1 MKYLFGDTDLAT
13 RRLKALADV
22 QYVDSV
28 LGSGTKQGYRFEV
41 CAGTEAPEFV
51 WSAVASPV
59 QPGTT
64 GDRYFFVNHE
74 EFEAMRAAGK
84 FLEHAEVFGNYY
96 GTGIQQIEDRQ
107 AEGLDVILE
116 VDWQGARNI
125 REQMNNV
132 LSIFILPPSI
142 ETLRQ
147 RLVSR
152 GRDDKQVIDSRMD
165 AAAAEM
171 SHHDEYDFLIVNDDF
186 QLAIRELA
194 AIIERK
200 WQNTANLAAKVRLE
214 HPNLIAEIA
223 DI

>member
-1 MKYLFGDTDLAT
+1 MSEIIVISAPSGAGKTSLVQAMVKRFDHLAASISHTT
-13 RRLKALADV
+13 RERRDGEIHGKD
-22 QYVDSV
+22 
-28 LGSGTKQGYRFEV
+28 
-41 CAGTEAPEFV
+41 
-51 WSAVASPV
+51 
-59 QPGTT
+59 
-64 GDRYFFVNHE
+64 YFFVNHE

-125 REQMNNV
+125 REHMNNV

-147 RLVSR
+147 RLVGR
-152 GRDDKQVIDSRMD
+152 GRDDKQVIDRRMD

-186 QLAIRELA
+186 QLATQELA

-200 WQNTANLAAKVRLE
+200 WENTANLAAKVRLE
-214 HPNLIAEIA
+214 HPNLMAEIA